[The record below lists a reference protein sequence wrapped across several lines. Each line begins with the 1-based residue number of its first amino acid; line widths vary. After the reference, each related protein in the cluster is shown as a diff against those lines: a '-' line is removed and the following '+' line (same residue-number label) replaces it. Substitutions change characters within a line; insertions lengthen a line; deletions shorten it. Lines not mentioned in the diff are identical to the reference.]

1 MLFGQ
6 VATFWADTSG
16 IIPTK
21 EYNYITEAEWK
32 INGQTLRYGLSPIAV
47 PTDNV
52 VDTIFYKQ
60 FENSKWDTLIC
71 NITEPA
77 NYIFQYN
84 MCCGGF
90 DVYNAE
96 NRISGAVIFI
106 VENAKKKKQYLGQL
120 AGTGVLVS
128 QQTSDTLKPICWSP
142 MQPNIYNL
150 AFSEIEICQDTTT
163 CDEEICLHEKGQEE
177 INYVFSFKTISCKLN
192 CLFLP
197 LSNEPIK
204 VIYNR
209 KTKKIR
215 FV

>member
-96 NRISGAVIFI
+96 NRIA
-106 VENAKKKKQYLGQL
+106 EQ
-120 AGTGVLVS
+120 
-128 QQTSDTLKPICWSP
+128 
-142 MQPNIYNL
+142 
-150 AFSEIEICQDTTT
+150 
-163 CDEEICLHEKGQEE
+163 
-177 INYVFSFKTISCKLN
+177 
-192 CLFLP
+192 
-197 LSNEPIK
+197 
-204 VIYNR
+204 
-209 KTKKIR
+209 
-215 FV
+215 